1 MSAAKPKPQA
11 VADLENAIHAQMMA
25 KYSTLAEHVAGTI
38 FSMVDYVPKP
48 KLNDTTANG
57 LTKCIILFIRLKG
70 GQAERISITGRPMET
85 PSGLKWGASHMT
97 KGTADISATIQGRSV
112 KIEVKAGRD
121 TQSVE
126 QRAYQSSIEA
136 AGGLYYVARNFTD
149 FVAWYNLN
157 FGGLKYEN

>member
-1 MSAAKPKPQA
+1 MKNKPKPQA
-11 VADLENAIHAQMMA
+11 VADLENAIHAQRMA
-25 KYSTLAEHVAGTI
+25 ARKNLSEHVESTA
-38 FSMVDYVPKP
+38 FSMADYVPKP

-57 LTKCIILFIRLKG
+57 LTRCILLFIRLKG
-70 GQAERISITGRPMET
+70 GQAERISITGRPIET
-85 PSGLKWGASHMT
+85 PIGIKWGVSHMT

-121 TQSVE
+121 IQSVE

-149 FVAWYNLN
+149 FVAWYKLK
-157 FGGLKYEN
+157 FGGLNDERW